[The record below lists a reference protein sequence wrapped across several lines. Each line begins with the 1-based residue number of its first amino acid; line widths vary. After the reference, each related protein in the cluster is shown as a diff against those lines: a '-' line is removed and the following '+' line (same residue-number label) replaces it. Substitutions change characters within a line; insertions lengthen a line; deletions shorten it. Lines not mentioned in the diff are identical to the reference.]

1 MGKISVDA
9 FIREYKVAAKQ
20 KDSVVEDFVK
30 KHITTKYIGFLTKL
44 AYCTNIVKASTHI
57 KDGDREIIKI
67 NSDSRY
73 LFFVMRLIQLYTDI
87 EFKNEDTVS
96 AYDKLNE
103 VGAINELIAAIP
115 EAEYSEFSTLLNMK
129 MDDFRE
135 NEYSL
140 TALAYNLK
148 QSFSLSEELIN
159 EVINSPEVQAKIE
172 EIKKA
177 DIS

>member
-9 FIREYKVAAKQ
+9 FLREYKVAAKQ

-30 KHITTKYIGFLTKL
+30 KHITTKYIGFLTKS
-44 AYCTNIVKASTHI
+44 AYCTSIVKASTHI

-96 AYDKLNE
+96 VYDKLNE

-148 QSFSLSEELIN
+148 ESFSLSEELIG
-159 EVINSPEVQAKIE
+159 EVLNSPEVQAKIE

>member
-9 FIREYKVAAKQ
+9 FLREYKVAAKQ

-30 KHITTKYIGFLTKL
+30 KHITTKYVGFITK
-44 AYCTNIVKASTHI
+44 AVHCDNIVKSSCHI
-57 KDGDREIIKI
+57 KDGDKEFVKI
-67 NSDSRY
+67 NSTNRY
-73 LFFVMRLIQLYTDI
+73 LFFVMRLLQLYTDI
-87 EFKNEDTVS
+87 EFKEEDIVS
-96 AYDKLNE
+96 EYDKLNE

-140 TALAYNLK
+140 TALIYNLK
-148 QSFSLSEELIN
+148 QSFSLSEEIIN
-159 EVINSPEVQAKIE
+159 EVLNSPEVQAKIE

>member
-9 FIREYKVAAKQ
+9 FLREYKVATKQ
-20 KDSVVEDFVK
+20 KESVVEDFVK
-30 KHITTKYIGFLTKL
+30 KHITTKYVGFITKSV
-44 AYCTNIVKASTHI
+44 YCDNIVKASCHI
-57 KDGDREIIKI
+57 KDGDREFVKI
-67 NSDSRY
+67 NSTNRY
-73 LFFVMRLIQLYTDI
+73 LFFVMRLLQLYTDI
-87 EFKNEDTVS
+87 EFKEEDIVTE
-96 AYDKLNE
+96 YDKLNE

-115 EAEYSEFSTLLNMK
+115 ESEYSEFSTLLNMK

-140 TALAYNLK
+140 TALVYNLK
-148 QSFSLSEELIN
+148 QSFSLSEEVIN
-159 EVINSPEVQAKIE
+159 EVLNSPEVQAKIE

>member
-9 FIREYKVAAKQ
+9 FLREYKVAAKQ

-30 KHITTKYIGFLTKL
+30 KHITTKYIGFLTKS
-44 AYCTNIVKASTHI
+44 AYCANIVKASTHI

-148 QSFSLSEELIN
+148 ESFSLSEELIG
-159 EVINSPEVQAKIE
+159 EVLNSPEIQAKIE